1 MPAHM
6 PIIRARAAKR
16 AAGVLLDELLEA
28 VSGELTED
36 RVAKI
41 VADIRP
47 GYLAADKETKGTILD
62 ALCSLTGFRRKSLIR
77 ALGRT
82 RGGGTRTGRPA
93 VYGRE
98 TAEALFDLWNGPMRR
113 ADDRRMAA
121 GAGRVARQL
130 VRKGRRSYPERTLGQ
145 LDGVSPSTVRRL
157 LQPLRPGAARR
168 RRRRRPGGNSHR
180 IRALTP
186 VRPHREQNDAV
197 PGWVQADTVHHGGPS
212 SEGRYVCTLT
222 CVDEATGWIALR
234 ALPRLGGNEVASALD
249 RMRRRWPVPIA
260 HLQTDNGAEF
270 MNRAVELWAERNGVR
285 RSRGRPRRSNDQ
297 ARVEERNAHVV
308 REAVGDARFEGA
320 AAVAALDELYAALC
334 DLLNFFM
341 PVRRSTGER
350 RENGRTV
357 RRYGKPSTPCDR
369 LLASD
374 ALDADGKR
382 RLAARREMLDPDEL
396 NERADAALDVL
407 ERLER

>member
-1 MPAHM
+1 MPAHAS
-6 PIIRARAAKR
+6 IIRAL
-16 AAGVLLDELLEA
+16 AAGGAPEAPLGELLEA

-41 VADIRP
+41 VADLRP
-47 GYLAADKETKGTILD
+47 HYLAAGRKTKGTILD
-62 ALCSLTGFRRKSLIR
+62 ALCAITGQRRKSLIR
-77 ALGRT
+77 AFRRT
-82 RGGGTRTGRPA
+82 RGGGKRTGRPRT
-93 VYGRE
+93 YGRE

-121 GAGRVARQL
+121 GAARVARQL
-130 VRKGRRSYPERTLGQ
+130 VRKGRRSYPERTLRQ

-157 LQPLRPGAARR
+157 LQPLRADAARR
-168 RRRRRPGGNSHR
+168 RRRRRAGGNSHR
-180 IRALTP
+180 IRSLTP
-186 VRPHREQNDAV
+186 VRPYGEQHDAA

-212 SEGRYVCTLT
+212 AEGGYVCTLT

-234 ALPRLGGNEVASALD
+234 ALPKLGGNEVAGALD
-249 RMRRRWPVPIA
+249 RMRRRWPVPML
-260 HLQTDNGAEF
+260 HLHTDNGAEF
-270 MNRAVELWAERNGVR
+270 VNRHVERWAERRGVV

-297 ARVEERNAHVV
+297 ARAEERNAHAV

-320 AAVAALDELYAALC
+320 AAAAALDELYAALC
-334 DLLNFFM
+334 DLLNFYM

-350 RENGRTV
+350 QENGRTV
-357 RRYGKPSTPCDR
+357 RRYEPPATPCER

-374 ALDADGKR
+374 ALDAEGKR
-382 RLAARREMLDPDEL
+382 RLAARRDLLDPEEL
-396 NERADAALDVL
+396 NERIDAALDAL